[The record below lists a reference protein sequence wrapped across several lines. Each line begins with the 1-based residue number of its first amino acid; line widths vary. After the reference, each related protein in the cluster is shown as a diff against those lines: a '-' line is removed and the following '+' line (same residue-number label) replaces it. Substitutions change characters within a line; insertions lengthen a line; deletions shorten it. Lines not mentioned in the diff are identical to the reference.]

1 MAYYKETVT
10 LAAGQLVTESA
21 SVAPG
26 AGLVRVSTPAMTGTP
41 TFTIQGSVDDGITNL
56 DNYVGNTVPSYNLAS
71 TPRTIALDPNG
82 TKGLDTLRLKVSA
95 SEATVKTFELVFS
108 T

>member
-10 LAAGQLVTESA
+10 LAAGQLVTDSV

-26 AGLVRVSTPAMTGTP
+26 AGLVRVTAPAMTGTP

-56 DNYVGNTVPSYNLAS
+56 DNYVKNVNTSYNLAS
-71 TPRTIALDPNG
+71 TARTIALDPND